1 MYYVVDMT
9 GRCHPWGGSNWYKKE
24 YATIGAA
31 RGVATRLNKVS
42 GAWKAIHVDDY
53 LVQYPV
59 KMVERINLMSGE
71 AYMEAEDTPLFLSPS
86 SETFWSM

>member
-9 GRCHPWGGSNWYKKE
+9 GRIHTPKNLSLYKKK

-42 GAWKAIHVDDY
+42 GAWKAMHVDDY

-86 SETFWSM
+86 SETYWST